1 MGPGTLRVPSR
12 LAYSFF
18 PNMPTTPEGLSPR
31 AFLRPG
37 ARGASVACPVCP
49 RAGRCVVAPDASPGR
64 IARRNGAGMI
74 GYLFQRIAYGFAVLF
89 AVTSLVFGLL
99 HLSGDPLAALVP
111 PGSSPEQTAKLRA
124 HFGLDRPLPVQ
135 YATFVGNALHGDF
148 GDSWRARRPAMSTV
162 LDRLPATLE
171 LTAVAMTLALALG
184 VTIGIAAGSRPG
196 SIVDLAATLLALI
209 GQAVP
214 GFWLGTI
221 LILFFA
227 VRLHWLPSSGGDG
240 PRAIVLPALTL
251 GAYPTATIARLLR
264 SSLIETL
271 SRDYVRTARGKG
283 LSPWAVVRGH
293 ALRNAALPTLAF
305 IGFQIGFLLGG
316 AVIVEGVFAYPGVGQ
331 LALQSVTN
339 RDLPVVQAFVVVV
352 ATLIVL
358 VGIAVD
364 AIGRWLDPRLRA
376 VEGDTGGSW

>member
-1 MGPGTLRVPSR
+1 MV
-12 LAYSFF
+12 
-18 PNMPTTPEGLSPR
+18 
-31 AFLRPG
+31 
-37 ARGASVACPVCP
+37 
-49 RAGRCVVAPDASPGR
+49 
-64 IARRNGAGMI
+64 
-74 GYLFQRIAYGFAVLF
+74 GYLLQRIAYGIAVLL

-111 PGSSPEQTAKLRA
+111 PGSSPAQAAQLRT

-135 YATFVGNALHGDF
+135 YATFLGHTLRGDF
-148 GDSWRARRPAMSTV
+148 GDSWRARRPALATI

-171 LTAVAMTLALALG
+171 LTAVAMALALAIG
-184 VTIGIAAGSRPG
+184 ITIGVAAGARPG
-196 SIVDLAATLLALI
+196 GTVDLAATLLALV

-221 LILFFA
+221 LILLFA
-227 VRLHWLPSSGGDG
+227 VRLHWLPSSGGAG
-240 PRAIVLPALTL
+240 VHAIVLPAVTL
-251 GAYPTATIARLLR
+251 GVYPAATIARLLR

-271 SRDYVRTARGKG
+271 SRDFIRTAHGKG
-283 LSPWAVVRGH
+283 LSSWAVVRGH

-305 IGFQIGFLLGG
+305 VGFQLGFLFGG
-316 AVIVEGVFAYPGVGQ
+316 AVVVEGVFAYPGVGQ
-331 LALQSVTN
+331 LALQSVTS

-364 AIGRWLDPRLRA
+364 ALGRWLDPRLRTA
-376 VEGDTGGSW
+376 DGGTGGRW